1 MGTAKDNCLISNK
14 IESEK
19 MKKFKSNMALLQIST
34 DDHQLSIK
42 KNSDPQSSQGAHMRK
57 AKFNSIENENVNN
70 DISKVE
76 TSSNTPDSPRK
87 SILLH
92 LENKRKSSTCN
103 VLSDL

>member
-1 MGTAKDNCLISNK
+1 LGTTKDKSLVSNK

-19 MKKFKSNMALLQIST
+19 MKKFKSNMALMQIMT
-34 DDHQLSIK
+34 NDDELSIK
-42 KNSDPQSSQGAHMRK
+42 KNSDPQTSQGTQVRK
-57 AKFNSIENENVNN
+57 SKFCSSEYENLIN
-70 DISKVE
+70 DLSKVE

-103 VLSDL
+103 VLADL